1 MVGCGGVG
9 WALQFRPALS
19 HEREE
24 MNIVTLATRNQVS
37 LAGSR
42 KGVAGGRRVSL
53 GEARVIDLAQA
64 SKLLDSYNTA
74 VAQIDVA
81 SDVSNQFPQDP
92 TLKAYISEFNSRS
105 RSGSVATL
113 IDLSNKVIASNGIQQ
128 YADSYMFSEFSAML
142 SAAANA
148 DRIVTAYRTSPS
160 VDPATGLLK
169 PSLSPTIVRSGAI
182 QQPSPQTSGDNTALY
197 VVVGGV
203 AVLAILVALVS

>member
-1 MVGCGGVG
+1 
-9 WALQFRPALS
+9 
-19 HEREE
+19 
-24 MNIVTLATRNQVS
+24 MNIVKLAQRNRS
-37 LAGSR
+37 ALAGD
-42 KGVAGGRRVSL
+42 RRVSL

-92 TLKAYISEFNSRS
+92 TLKAYIAEFNSRS
-105 RSGSVATL
+105 TSGSVAIL
-113 IDLSNKVIASNGIQQ
+113 LNLSSQVLASGIQQ
-128 YADSYMFSEFSAML
+128 YSDSYLFSEFGAML

-148 DRIVTAYRTSPS
+148 YRIARTYSTSLS
-160 VDPATGLLK
+160 VDPATEPLK
-169 PSLSPTIVRSGAI
+169 PSPGPIVRSGAN
-182 QQPSPQTSGDNTALY
+182 QQTSTQTSGDNTALY